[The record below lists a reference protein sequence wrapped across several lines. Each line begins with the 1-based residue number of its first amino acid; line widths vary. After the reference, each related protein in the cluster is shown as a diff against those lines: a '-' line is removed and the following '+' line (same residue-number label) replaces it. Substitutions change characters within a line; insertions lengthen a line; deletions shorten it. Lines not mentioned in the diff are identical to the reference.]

1 MQTNADLQKRIQ
13 NLERLVKT
21 MCAHL
26 GINAMGLE
34 GKNDPHQQTLVPKA
48 QRTLRD
54 DY

>member
-34 GKNDPHQQTLVPKA
+34 GPHQQTLVPKA